1 MATIIGLATVI
12 RKEAHSIVRGEKFR
26 VQVSKFCTIDPSLFS
41 QLTIVADANLSLQSR
56 E

>member
-12 RKEAHSIVRGEKFR
+12 RKEIHSIVRGKKFR
-26 VQVSKFCTIDPSLFS
+26 VIVSKFCTIDPSLFS
-41 QLTIVADANLSLQSR
+41 SSTIVTDANLSLQPR